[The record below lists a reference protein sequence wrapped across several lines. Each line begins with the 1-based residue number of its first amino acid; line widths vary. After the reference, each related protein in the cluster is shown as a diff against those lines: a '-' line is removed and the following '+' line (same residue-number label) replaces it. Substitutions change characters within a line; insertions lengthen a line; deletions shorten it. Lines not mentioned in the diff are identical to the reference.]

1 MNNHFVSCIPRHEV
15 PFAGLRPVLEGALSN
30 IMKPWERLAHRVLVI
45 LDGFP
50 HSLLEAFQTLKL
62 SAQLLHLTIVEF
74 YQNISNVHL
83 EQDSSTVLFHL
94 VSIDFIRF
102 QQSK

>member
-1 MNNHFVSCIPRHEV
+1 MKFHLQGFVLFSK
-15 PFAGLRPVLEGALSN
+15 ALSD
-30 IMKPWERLAHRVLVI
+30 IMNSWERLAHRVLVI

-50 HSLLEAFQTLKL
+50 DSLLEAFQTLKL

-83 EQDSSTVLFHL
+83 EQDPSTVF
-94 VSIDFIRF
+94 VSIDFTRF
-102 QQSK
+102 QQSIQIVTGK